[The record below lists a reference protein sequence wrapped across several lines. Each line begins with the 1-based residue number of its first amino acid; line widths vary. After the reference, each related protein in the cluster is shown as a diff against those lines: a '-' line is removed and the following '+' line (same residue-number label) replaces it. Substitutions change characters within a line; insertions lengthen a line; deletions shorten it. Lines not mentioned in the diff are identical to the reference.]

1 MLMRNG
7 PLRRQ
12 TGFEVAVMQWHFPRT
27 RPRAHAVACLKGPIP
42 TAGLILTLVVASAI
56 AGCASSSDYVYK
68 LYGGAL
74 RPDAEVAT
82 IRLAD
87 AAAARVD
94 DRNVSQANYGS
105 VKVLPG
111 AHHLAWECVY
121 GVSVMIEPTGFA
133 TGQGSAGIE
142 LQAGHEYALRC
153 DRTTG
158 PGYETYQWIV
168 DESVGRL
175 VAGEKKP

>member
-1 MLMRNG
+1 
-7 PLRRQ
+7 
-12 TGFEVAVMQWHFPRT
+12 MQWHIPHVRQ
-27 RPRAHAVACLKGPIP
+27 RAHGATCTNGSFAA
-42 TAGLILTLVVASAI
+42 AGLILTLVLTPVI
-56 AGCASSSDYVYK
+56 AGCASSNEYAYK
-68 LYGGAL
+68 LYGGAP

-94 DRNVSQANYGS
+94 DRDVSQANYGY

-111 AHHLAWECVY
+111 PHQLAWQCVY

-133 TGQGSAGIE
+133 TGEGSAGIE
-142 LQAGHEYALRC
+142 LRAGHVYALRC

-168 DESVGRL
+168 DETAGQL

>member
-1 MLMRNG
+1 
-7 PLRRQ
+7 
-12 TGFEVAVMQWHFPRT
+12 MQWHIPHARQRARGAT
-27 RPRAHAVACLKGPIP
+27 CTKRSRPATGP
-42 TAGLILTLVVASAI
+42 ILTLVLTLVI
-56 AGCASSSDYVYK
+56 AGCASSNQYVYK
-68 LYGGAL
+68 LYGGTPRL
-74 RPDAEVAT
+74 DTEVAT

-87 AAAARVD
+87 AAAAQVD
-94 DRNVSQANYGS
+94 DRNVSQANYGF

-111 AHHLAWECVY
+111 PHHLAWQCVY

-133 TGQGSAGIE
+133 TGEGSAGIE
-142 LQAGHEYALRC
+142 LQAGHVYALRC

-168 DESVGRL
+168 DETAGQL